1 MAKYIL
7 LAAKISTTFE
17 SYLRSKNYLFCTS
30 ENDVEKNE
38 IEGIVTSNKLVLDKE
53 KIAAF
58 EHLKWIARL
67 GSGMEIIDTDFCK
80 EKNIFCFSSPL
91 GISNAVA
98 EHVLGMLIG
107 LQKNIA
113 TSFIELKNKQWIREP
128 NRGFELQ
135 EQVLGIIG
143 YGNTGKAVAQKFQGL
158 CKKILVYDK
167 YKISTD
173 AFVQHCSLEEL
184 QKKSTVISFHLPLNK
199 ETFHYYNEDFA
210 NACQHHILINTSRGE
225 IVSNEIL
232 LKNLASKKITGACL
246 DVLENENKLTNSNS
260 LHWHFVEELLNYKVI
275 LTPHIAGYTFD
286 AIEKMS
292 HELQEQLEKIV

>member
-17 SYLRSKNYLFCTS
+17 DYLRSKHFLFCTS

-38 IEGIVTSNKLVLDKE
+38 IEGIITSNKLVLDKE
-53 KIAAF
+53 KIAEF
-58 EHLKWIARL
+58 ENLKWIARL
-67 GSGMEIIDTDFCK
+67 GSGMEIIDVDFCK
-80 EKNIFCFSSPL
+80 ENNISCFSSPV

-98 EHVLGMLIG
+98 EHVLGMLLS

-113 TSFIELKNKQWIREP
+113 NSFFEIKNKQWIREP
-128 NRGFELQ
+128 NRGFEL
-135 EQVLGIIG
+135 EEHVLGIIG

-158 CKKILVYDK
+158 CKKIVVYDK
-167 YKISTD
+167 YKISND
-173 AFVQHCSLEEL
+173 AFVQHCTLEEL
-184 QKKSTVISFHLPLNK
+184 QKNATMISFHLPLND

-210 NACQHHILINTSRGE
+210 NNCQQHILLNTSRGE

-232 LKNLASKKITGACL
+232 LKNLTSKKISGACL
-246 DVLENENKLTNSNS
+246 DVLENEKELTNSTS

-275 LTPHIAGYTFD
+275 LTPHIAGYSHE

-292 HELQEQLEKIV
+292 EELQLQLQKII